1 MRKEDPEEVKGFISP
16 SSANEQS
23 TTTSSITAAT
33 TTSSS
38 SSSSST
44 QVTWLNFLCRSR
56 HPSAAIAHVG
66 FKAAAILLYVFSG
79 WSIFGLSY
87 STVFISVTLLLAA
100 DFWTVKNVTGRL
112 LVGLRWWN
120 KIREDGSSEW
130 VFESAPEGSP
140 QSELDKRIFWSS
152 LYAAPAAFALM
163 LFLHVFSLSLEWA
176 IVDVVSLG
184 LLGPNL
190 IGYYRCSSDAQK
202 RLRATLT
209 AGVMGA
215 LQGGTQGQVGGGGV
229 GGGMLDLFARA
240 AAAASIGGNSLQSG
254 SSLSNNGNINTTSG
268 GGGGGGG
275 GGNNA
280 STLNGNSLASNGS
293 GGGGGGGGNSGSIS
307 DLEAVMDPFGLSTS
321 SSTSASG
328 GSFRMANHR
337 FTGATGSETVPI

>member
-1 MRKEDPEEVKGFISP
+1 MRKNQEEEEEVQGFISTQAP
-16 SSANEQS
+16 LPVSSD
-23 TTTSSITAAT
+23 AAS
-33 TTSSS
+33 SSS

-44 QVTWLNFLCRSR
+44 SSSNQQVTWLNFLCRSR
-56 HPSAAIAHVG
+56 HPSAAIAHVA
-66 FKAAAILLYVFSG
+66 FKAAAILLYIFSG

-120 KIREDGSSEW
+120 RIREDGTSEW

-140 QSELDKRIFWSS
+140 QSDLDKRIFWSS

-215 LQGGTQGQVGGGGV
+215 LQGGAQGQGGGS

-240 AAAASIGGNSLQSG
+240 AAAASIGGNPLQSG
-254 SSLSNNGNINTTSG
+254 TNGSSLVANGNVNTSGVG

-275 GGNNA
+275 GPA
-280 STLNGNSLASNGS
+280 STINGS
-293 GGGGGGGGNSGSIS
+293 VTGGGGGGGGGNSGSIS
-307 DLEAVMDPFGLSTS
+307 DLEAVMDPFGLST
-321 SSTSASG
+321 ASG
-328 GSFRMANHR
+328 GGGGSGFRMANHR
-337 FTGATGSETVPI
+337 FTAGVSGETVPI